1 MFLLLLLSSVPV
13 CLGCSQS
20 KGQGEQHTRHCTFG
34 EWGSEESHL
43 IALRIPEENPAANL
57 KLVVFVRRREE
68 TEAFVGINVLL

>member
-20 KGQGEQHTRHCTFG
+20 KGQGAQHTRHCTLG